1 LNLQNI
7 FFKIFLFYFYDLFLC
22 LLQKQL
28 KMAITKKNKT
38 IQQMWVEVIK
48 EKGLK
53 QTWIAEQAG
62 ISAPHLSNILAERV
76 FLTEENVENI
86 NRVLGTDFTH
96 AE

>member
-1 LNLQNI
+1 
-7 FFKIFLFYFYDLFLC
+7 
-22 LLQKQL
+22 
-28 KMAITKKNKT
+28 
-38 IQQMWVEVIK
+38 
-48 EKGLK
+48 LK